1 MSITDCRILTPAAMG
16 LDSGC
21 APCDAVLD
29 AIAETFGATID
40 WLDELSRRA
49 GSSAGSPADWGGVL
63 AAHLRASATEEQR
76 VFRIRFLHENWEYV
90 HPACLLVFHGY
101 VSGLAEHLVASCPD
115 VAPRATAAFLRR
127 CARRADDYLL
137 ASFQA
142 TVLRVQ
148 QVLEVGR
155 FAAGAS
161 GRAADAEA
169 AMLRRFWLELPAASA
184 PLALPDGAEVGA
196 DVAADV
202 DFSEPFVSDAD
213 TDEDGWRSDETG
225 ASDAM

>member
-1 MSITDCRILTPAAMG
+1 MEESPLWESCSFGCFVHGEDCRVRTPAAMG

-21 APCDAVLD
+21 APCGRVLD
-29 AIAETFGATID
+29 AIAETFDTTID
-40 WLDELSRRA
+40 WLDERSRPA
-49 GSSAGSPADWGGVL
+49 GSSAGSSADWGGVL
-63 AAHLRASATEEQR
+63 AAHLRASASEEQR
-76 VFRIRFLHENWEYV
+76 VFGIRFLRQNWEYV

-142 TVLRVQ
+142 TILRVQ

-155 FAAGAS
+155 FAAGA
-161 GRAADAEA
+161 R
-169 AMLRRFWLELPAASA
+169 
-184 PLALPDGAEVGA
+184 LALAAALVCKAPKCCVIHVLEGR
-196 DVAADV
+196 VACTT
-202 DFSEPFVSDAD
+202 SLSLHGKRNTSRENGDAV
-213 TDEDGWRSDETG
+213 R
-225 ASDAM
+225 